1 MKQENQL
8 PLRGILRPRFLVR
21 VLAHTCSFLIGVAF
35 QAYIARVSRVDTNIG
50 GSEHSRRSFEDKT
63 TFDPCTTGIARG
75 VPTFK
80 LREDLG
86 IILEA
91 EGLHI
96 GAELGVQHAYFSK
109 TLLSAW
115 VSNREYHLVDVW
127 AKQENY
133 VDVANKGQSEQDE
146 IYAAAMENVKPWKSN
161 IHVCRNFTTNCVHN
175 YEDDHFD
182 FIYVDARHD
191 FKGVLQ
197 DMQLWWPKLKQVG
210 GARLCENWVDSTDHF
225 YSTSTPTFNCC
236 LIYIQRHIPGGYFCW
251 T

>member
-127 AKQENY
+127 LVKAGKLQRR
-133 VDVANKGQSEQDE
+133 SEQRTVRPSR
-146 IYAAAMENVKPWKSN
+146 MRFMP
-161 IHVCRNFTTNCVHN
+161 R
-175 YEDDHFD
+175 
-182 FIYVDARHD
+182 R
-191 FKGVLQ
+191 
-197 DMQLWWPKLKQVG
+197 
-210 GARLCENWVDSTDHF
+210 
-225 YSTSTPTFNCC
+225 
-236 LIYIQRHIPGGYFCW
+236 
-251 T
+251 

>member
-1 MKQENQL
+1 M
-8 PLRGILRPRFLVR
+8 
-21 VLAHTCSFLIGVAF
+21 
-35 QAYIARVSRVDTNIG
+35 
-50 GSEHSRRSFEDKT
+50 
-63 TFDPCTTGIARG
+63 
-75 VPTFK
+75 PTFK

-91 EGLHI
+91 EGLRI
-96 GAELGVQHAYFSK
+96 GAKVGVQCAYFSK